1 VAHNE
6 SFRQIWDR
14 FEKGLGTIHHF
25 MHHAA
30 DVMEGFSHDFLYP
43 MADQF
48 NTVHTRLTE
57 YAPYFDGCIRAIDGT
72 HILVTVD
79 ESLRLDYM
87 NRNGETTM
95 NVCVM
100 VDLHGH
106 FTFVGVGMV
115 GSAHDSAVLD
125 RC

>member
-1 VAHNE
+1 
-6 SFRQIWDR
+6 
-14 FEKGLGTIHHF
+14 
-25 MHHAA
+25 
-30 DVMEGFSHDFLYP
+30 ME
-43 MADQF
+43 
-48 NTVHTRLTE
+48 
-57 YAPYFDGCIRAIDGT
+57 
-72 HILVTVD
+72 HIPVTVD

-87 NRNGETTM
+87 NRNGEITM